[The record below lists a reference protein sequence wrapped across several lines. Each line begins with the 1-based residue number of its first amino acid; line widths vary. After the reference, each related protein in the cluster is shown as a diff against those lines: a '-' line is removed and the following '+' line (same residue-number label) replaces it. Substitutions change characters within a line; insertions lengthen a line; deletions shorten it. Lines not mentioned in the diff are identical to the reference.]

1 MEEQM
6 CPLCA
11 ARFSHADIHRA
22 RVLQLLALVEHP
34 DALPTEAALRI
45 GQEIL
50 ALTRPNEVG
59 RRCDAVDLQ
68 GQPIEEPA

>member
-1 MEEQM
+1 M

-11 ARFSHADIHRA
+11 ARFSHADIRRA